1 MWAAVFPL
9 KVRKTRAARLLFH
22 SQQKTIQIKM
32 KTILLI
38 EDDTALR
45 ENTAELLELSGYK
58 VITAPNGKIGIDKA
72 KQEIPNVIIC
82 DIMMPEIDGYGVLEA
97 MASGETTQHIPFIF
111 LSAKTEHK
119 EIRKG
124 MDMGAD
130 DYLTKPFDE
139 QELISAVESRLAKAT
154 ILAIRE
160 QSSAS
165 GIDQNDENPQ
175 NLNQLKNFFC
185 DEGVVNTFKKGEHIY
200 KNGDH
205 SNSLFLL
212 LKGVVKTHTMDAN
225 AKELIT
231 GLYKADDFLGF
242 TSFEDNIPYNETATA
257 VEETEIVGIS
267 KKYVKDILKK
277 SQDVSLELMNLLT
290 DNLSEIKLQLVKM
303 AYSSVRKKTAST
315 ILQFVEIMNKM
326 PQAPLRISRNDL
338 ATTAGI
344 ATESLIRTLSDF
356 KKDGLIEIEGR
367 DIRIIDLE
375 SLRNIE

>member
-1 MWAAVFPL
+1 
-9 KVRKTRAARLLFH
+9 
-22 SQQKTIQIKM
+22 M

-58 VITAPNGKIGIDKA
+58 VFTAPNGKLGIQKA
-72 KQEIPNVIIC
+72 KSENPNIIIC
-82 DIMMPEIDGYGVLEA
+82 DIMMPEIDGYGVLES
-97 MASGETTQHIPFIF
+97 MASEDATKHIPFIF

-139 QELISAVESRLAKAT
+139 QELISAIESRLAKAS
-154 ILAIRE
+154 ILAMRE
-160 QSSAS
+160 NNRNEHS
-165 GIDQNDENPQ
+165 GEEDENLH

-185 DEGVVNTFKKGEHIY
+185 DEGEVTNYKKGENIY
-200 KNGDH
+200 RRGDH
-205 SNSLFLL
+205 SNSMFLI

-231 GLYKADDFLGF
+231 ALYKADDFLGF
-242 TSFEDNIPYNETATA
+242 TSFDDNIPFTETATA
-257 VEETEIVGIS
+257 VEDTEVVGVS

-290 DNLSEIKLQLVKM
+290 DNLSEIKQQLVKM
-303 AYSSVRKKTAST
+303 AYSTVRKKTAST
-315 ILQFVEIMNKM
+315 ILQFVEVMDKK
-326 PQAPLRISRNDL
+326 PGTPLRISRNDL

-344 ATESLIRTLSDF
+344 ATESLIRTLSEF
-356 KKDGLIEIEGR
+356 KKDGILEIEGR
-367 DIRIIDLE
+367 DIHIVDLDR
-375 SLRNIE
+375 LRDIE